1 MEEPLTFFT
10 LIRQCLLWESAQISP
25 PRDLAGEVLRLL
37 YAATPPALPA
47 PAGEGRAA
55 GRTGPA
61 DEQEPRP
68 P

>member
-10 LIRQCLLWESAQISP
+10 LIRQCLLWDSTRTRP
-25 PRDLAGEVLRLL
+25 PRDLTGGVLRGVS
-37 YAATPPALPA
+37 AAPLALPA

-55 GRTGPA
+55 GRTGSE

>member
-1 MEEPLTFFT
+1 MEEPLTFFA
-10 LIRQCLLWESAQISP
+10 LIRQCLLWDSAHTRL

-37 YAATPPALPA
+37 YTAAPPALPA

-55 GRTGPA
+55 GRTRPA